1 MTNRIG
7 GGKELMLNPEQT
19 QEYDIPETLARPLSI
34 KTRELT
40 KAFNGEVAVNQID
53 LEVPEGAIFGFI
65 GPSGSGKTTT
75 VRLLMGLFE
84 PDAGEIS
91 VLGKRPAQFKRHD
104 RERLGYLPQLFVL
117 YPDLTVWENMNFAA
131 SLYGVPFLRTKRLND
146 MLELVELRGDKHKLV
161 RNISG
166 GMQRRLSLAATL
178 IHDPDLL
185 FLDEPTAG
193 IDPILRRKF
202 WDYFK
207 VLQSNGDTLFVTT
220 QYVGEAAYCDFV
232 GVMSEGRLLSV
243 NTPEGLRR
251 EAYGGDIVKMGSTER
266 IDYQLRQE
274 VQNLP
279 ELKSKI
285 LNATDY
291 EIQLLVDDDATA
303 IPYLVEYFR
312 DRQKSINSVEGYYP
326 SYDDVFVKL
335 IEKHRNDQNG

>member
-1 MTNRIG
+1 
-7 GGKELMLNPEQT
+7 MLNSEQT
-19 QEYDIPETLARPLSI
+19 QEYDIPEELARPLIIRPRDLS
-34 KTRELT
+34 KS
-40 KAFNGEVAVNQID
+40 FNGEIAVNKIN

-75 VRLLMGLFE
+75 VRLLMGLYV
-84 PDAGEIS
+84 PDSGDVT
-91 VLGKRPAQFKRHD
+91 VLGVPPVKFSRHD
-104 RERLGYLPQLFVL
+104 RERIGYLPQLFVL

-131 SLYGVPFLRTKRLND
+131 SLYGVPFLRTKRLNEL
-146 MLELVELRGDKHKLV
+146 LELVELRGDKHKLV

-207 VLQSNGDTLFVTT
+207 VLQANGDTLFVTT

-232 GVMSEGRLLSV
+232 GVMSEGQLLSV

-251 EAYGGDIVKMGSTER
+251 EAYGGDIVKLGSTER
-266 IDYQLRQE
+266 IDSQLRQE
-274 VQNLP
+274 LQSLP
-279 ELKSKI
+279 DLKSRI

-291 EIQLLVDDDATA
+291 E
-303 IPYLVEYFR
+303 
-312 DRQKSINSVEGYYP
+312 
-326 SYDDVFVKL
+326 
-335 IEKHRNDQNG
+335 

>member
-1 MTNRIG
+1 MV
-7 GGKELMLNPEQT
+7 NPEQE
-19 QEYDIPETLARPLSI
+19 QIFDIPEEMERPLII

-40 KAFNGEVAVNQID
+40 KVFSGEVVVDAIN

-75 VRLLMGLFE
+75 VRLLMGLYE
-84 PDAGEIS
+84 PDNGEVS
-91 VLGKRPAQFKRHD
+91 VLGVRPAEFSRRK
-104 RERLGYLPQLFVL
+104 RERIGYLPQLFVL

-131 SLYGVPFLRTKRLND
+131 SLYGVSFWRTKRLNEL
-146 MLELVELRGDKHKLV
+146 LELVELSEDKHKLV

-178 IHDPDLL
+178 VHDPDLL

-207 VLQSNGDTLFVTT
+207 QLQSNGHTLFITT
-220 QYVGEAAYCDFV
+220 QYVNEAAYCDFV

-243 NTPEGLRR
+243 DSPEGLRR
-251 EAYGGDIVKMGSTER
+251 EAYGGDIVILGSTER

-285 LNATDY
+285 LSATDY
-291 EIQLLVDDDATA
+291 EVQLLVDDAATA
-303 IPYLVEYFR
+303 TPYLAEYFR
-312 DRQKSINSVEGYYP
+312 DRRKSVNSIEGYFP

-335 IEKHRNDQNG
+335 IEKHRTNND

>member
-1 MTNRIG
+1 MVS
-7 GGKELMLNPEQT
+7 PEQT
-19 QEYDIPETLARPLSI
+19 QEYDIPEEMARPLTI
-34 KTRELT
+34 RTRDLT
-40 KAFNGEVAVNQID
+40 KVFNGEVAVNKIS
-53 LEVPEGAIFGFI
+53 LEVPEGSIFGFI

-75 VRLLMGLFE
+75 IRLLMGLYV
-84 PDAGEIS
+84 PDEGEIS
-91 VLGKRPAQFKRHD
+91 VLGKRPSNFKR
-104 RERLGYLPQLFVL
+104 RERERIGYLPQLFVL

-131 SLYGVPFLRTKRLND
+131 SLYGVPFLRTKRLNQLLD
-146 MLELVELRGDKHKLV
+146 LVELREDKHKLV
-161 RNISG
+161 RNTSG

-207 VLQSNGDTLFVTT
+207 VLQSNGDTLFITT

-251 EAYGGDIVKMGSTER
+251 EAYGGDIIKLGSTER

-274 VQNLP
+274 IQSLP
-279 ELKSKI
+279 DLKSKI
-285 LNATDY
+285 LSATDY
-291 EIQLLVDDDATA
+291 EMQLLVDDDATA

-312 DRQKSINSVEGYYP
+312 DRRKSINSVEGYYP

-335 IEKHRNDQNG
+335 IEKHRNTENG

>member
-1 MTNRIG
+1 MT
-7 GGKELMLNPEQT
+7 NPEQ
-19 QEYDIPETLARPLSI
+19 QVQDMEMSGVAERPMAI

-40 KAFNGEVAVNQID
+40 KAFAGEVVVNAITMD
-53 LEVPEGAIFGFI
+53 VPEGAIFGFI

-75 VRLLMGLFE
+75 VRLLMGLYE
-84 PDAGEIS
+84 PDSGELS
-91 VLGKRPAQFKRHD
+91 VLGARPSSFTRHE
-104 RERLGYLPQLFVL
+104 REEIGYLPQLFVL

-131 SLYGVPFLRTKRLND
+131 SLYGVSFIRGKRLNQLLD
-146 MLELVELRGDKHKLV
+146 LVELREDKHKLV

-178 IHDPDLL
+178 IHNPSLL

-193 IDPILRRKF
+193 IDPILRKKF

-207 VLQSNGDTLFVTT
+207 TLQSHGHTLFVTT

-232 GVMSEGRLLSV
+232 GVMSEGRLISV

-251 EAYGGDIVKMGSTER
+251 EAYGGDIIKLGSTER
-266 IDYQLRQE
+266 IDYNFRRE
-274 VQNLP
+274 VQELP
-279 ELKSKI
+279 KLKTRI

-291 EIQLLVDDDATA
+291 ELQLLVDDAATA
-303 IPYLVEYFR
+303 TPYLVEYFK
-312 DRQKSINSVEGYYP
+312 DRRKSVNSVENYLP

-335 IEKHRNDQNG
+335 IEKHRDGQNG

>member
-1 MTNRIG
+1 MMTNFG
-7 GGKELMLNPEQT
+7 GGLMVTPEQT
-19 QEYDIPETLARPLSI
+19 QEYDIPEELARPLII
-34 KTRELT
+34 KTRDLT
-40 KAFNGEVAVNQID
+40 KSFNGEIAVKKIN
-53 LEVPEGAIFGFI
+53 LEVPEGAILGFI

-75 VRLLMGLFE
+75 VRLLMGLYV
-84 PDAGEIS
+84 PDEGEIS
-91 VLGKRPAQFKRHD
+91 VLGVPPVKFKR
-104 RERLGYLPQLFVL
+104 RERERIGYLPQLFVL

-131 SLYGVPFLRTKRLND
+131 SLYGVPFLRNKRLNEL
-146 MLELVELRGDKHKLV
+146 LELVELRQDKHKLV

-202 WDYFK
+202 WDYYK
-207 VLQSNGDTLFVTT
+207 VLQSKGHTLFVTT

-232 GVMSEGRLLSV
+232 GVMSEGELLSV

-251 EAYGGDIVKMGSTER
+251 EAYGGDIVKLGSTER
-266 IDYQLRQE
+266 IDYQFRQE

-279 ELKSKI
+279 DLKSKI
-285 LNATDY
+285 INATDY

-312 DRQKSINSVEGYYP
+312 DHRKSINSVEGYYA

-335 IEKHRNDQNG
+335 IEKHRNKDNG

>member
-1 MTNRIG
+1 M
-7 GGKELMLNPEQT
+7 
-19 QEYDIPETLARPLSI
+19 ARPLVI
-34 KTRELT
+34 KTRDLT
-40 KAFNGEVAVNQID
+40 KSFNGEIAVNKIS
-53 LEVPEGAIFGFI
+53 LEVPEGAILGYI

-75 VRLLMGLFE
+75 VRLLMGLYV

-91 VLGKRPAQFKRHD
+91 VLGVPPVKFKR
-104 RERLGYLPQLFVL
+104 RERERIGYLPQLFVL

-131 SLYGVPFLRTKRLND
+131 SLYGVPFLRTKRLNEL
-146 MLELVELRGDKHKLV
+146 LELVELRGDKHKLV

-202 WDYFK
+202 WDYYK
-207 VLQSNGDTLFVTT
+207 VLQSKGHTLFVTT

-232 GVMSEGRLLSV
+232 GVMSEGELLSV

-251 EAYGGDIVKMGSTER
+251 EAYGGDIVKLGSTDR
-266 IDYQLRQE
+266 IDYQFRQE

-285 LNATDY
+285 LSATDY
-291 EIQLLVDDDATA
+291 EMQLLVDDDATA
-303 IPYLVEYFR
+303 IPYLVEYFK
-312 DRQKSINSVEGYYP
+312 DRRKSINSVEGYYP

-335 IEKHRNDQNG
+335 IEKHRAQING

>member
-1 MTNRIG
+1 MVNA
-7 GGKELMLNPEQT
+7 EQR
-19 QEYDIPETLARPLSI
+19 QEYEIPEEMARPLVI
-34 KTRELT
+34 KTRDLT
-40 KAFNGEVAVNQID
+40 KSFNGEIAVNKIS
-53 LEVPEGAIFGFI
+53 LEVPEGAILGFI

-75 VRLLMGLFE
+75 VRLLMGLYV
-84 PDAGEIS
+84 PDEGEIS
-91 VLGKRPAQFKRHD
+91 VLGVPPVKFKR
-104 RERLGYLPQLFVL
+104 RERERIGYLPQLFVL

-131 SLYGVPFLRTKRLND
+131 SLYGVPFLRTKRLNEL
-146 MLELVELRGDKHKLV
+146 LELVELRGDKHKLV

-202 WDYFK
+202 WDYYK
-207 VLQSNGDTLFVTT
+207 VLQSKGHTLFVTT

-232 GVMSEGRLLSV
+232 GVMSEGELLSV

-251 EAYGGDIVKMGSTER
+251 EAYGGDIVKLGSTER
-266 IDYQLRQE
+266 IDYQFRQE

-279 ELKSKI
+279 ELKSKV
-285 LNATDY
+285 LSATDY
-291 EIQLLVDDDATA
+291 EMQLLVDDDATA
-303 IPYLVEYFR
+303 IPYLVEYFKNR
-312 DRQKSINSVEGYYP
+312 RKSINSVEGYYP

-335 IEKHRNDQNG
+335 IEKHRANLNG

>member
-1 MTNRIG
+1 MV
-7 GGKELMLNPEQT
+7 NPEQT
-19 QEYDIPETLARPLSI
+19 QEYDIPDELARPLVI
-34 KTRELT
+34 KTRDLT
-40 KAFNGEVAVNQID
+40 KSFNGEVAVNRIS
-53 LEVPEGAIFGFI
+53 LEVPEGAILGFI

-75 VRLLMGLFE
+75 VRLLMGLYV
-84 PDAGEIS
+84 PDSGEIS
-91 VLGKRPAQFKRHD
+91 VLGVPPVKFKR
-104 RERLGYLPQLFVL
+104 RERERIGYLPQLFVL
-117 YPDLTVWENMNFAA
+117 YPDLTIWENMNFAA
-131 SLYGVPFLRTKRLND
+131 SLYGVPFLRTKRLNEL
-146 MLELVELRGDKHKLV
+146 LELVELRGDKHKLV

-202 WDYFK
+202 WDYYK
-207 VLQSNGDTLFVTT
+207 VLQSKGHTLFVTT

-232 GVMSEGRLLSV
+232 GVMSEGELLSV

-251 EAYGGDIVKMGSTER
+251 EAYGGDIVKLGSTER
-266 IDYQLRQE
+266 IDYQFRQE

-279 ELKSKI
+279 DLKIKI

-291 EIQLLVDDDATA
+291 EMQLLVDDDATA
-303 IPYLVEYFR
+303 IPYLVEYFK
-312 DRQKSINSVEGYYP
+312 DRRQSINSVEGYYP

-335 IEKHRNDQNG
+335 IEKHRANIDG

>member
-1 MTNRIG
+1 MV
-7 GGKELMLNPEQT
+7 NPEQT
-19 QEYDIPETLARPLSI
+19 QEYDIPDELARPLVI
-34 KTRELT
+34 KTRDLT
-40 KAFNGEVAVNQID
+40 KSFNGELAVNKIN
-53 LEVPEGAIFGFI
+53 LEVPEGAILGFI

-75 VRLLMGLFE
+75 VRLLMGLYV
-84 PDAGEIS
+84 PDSGEIS
-91 VLGKRPAQFKRHD
+91 VLGVPPVKFKR
-104 RERLGYLPQLFVL
+104 RERERIGYLPQLFVL
-117 YPDLTVWENMNFAA
+117 YPDLTIWENMNFAA
-131 SLYGVPFLRTKRLND
+131 SLYGVPFLRTKRLNEL
-146 MLELVELRGDKHKLV
+146 LELVELRGDKHKLV

-202 WDYFK
+202 WDYYK
-207 VLQSNGDTLFVTT
+207 VLQSKGHTLFVTT

-232 GVMSEGRLLSV
+232 GVMSEGELLSV

-251 EAYGGDIVKMGSTER
+251 EAYGGDIVKLGSTER
-266 IDYQLRQE
+266 IDYQFRQE

-279 ELKSKI
+279 DLKIKI

-291 EIQLLVDDDATA
+291 EMQLLVDDDATA
-303 IPYLVEYFR
+303 IPYLVEYFK
-312 DRQKSINSVEGYYP
+312 DRRQSINSVEGYYP

-335 IEKHRNDQNG
+335 IEKHRANIDG

>member
-1 MTNRIG
+1 MV
-7 GGKELMLNPEQT
+7 NPEQT
-19 QEYDIPETLARPLSI
+19 HEYEIPEELARPLAI
-34 KTRELT
+34 KTRDLT
-40 KAFNGEVAVNQID
+40 KSFNGEIAVNKIT
-53 LEVPEGAIFGFI
+53 LEVPDGAILGFI

-75 VRLLMGLFE
+75 VRLLMGLYV
-84 PDAGEIS
+84 PDSGEIS
-91 VLGKRPAQFKRHD
+91 VLGVPPVNFKR
-104 RERLGYLPQLFVL
+104 RERERIGYLPQLFVL

-131 SLYGVPFLRTKRLND
+131 SLYGVPFLRTKRLNEL
-146 MLELVELRGDKHKLV
+146 LELVELRGDKHKLV

-202 WDYFK
+202 WDYYK
-207 VLQSNGDTLFVTT
+207 VLQSKGHTLFVTT

-232 GVMSEGRLLSV
+232 GVMSEGELLSV

-251 EAYGGDIVKMGSTER
+251 EAYGGDIVKLGSTER
-266 IDYQLRQE
+266 IDYQFRQE

-285 LNATDY
+285 LSATDY
-291 EIQLLVDDDATA
+291 EMQLLVDDDATA
-303 IPYLVEYFR
+303 IPYLVAYFK
-312 DRQKSINSVEGYYP
+312 DRRKSINSVEGYYP

-335 IEKHRNDQNG
+335 IEKHRANING

>member
-1 MTNRIG
+1 MEDESG
-7 GGKELMLNPEQT
+7 GGRDRMAHPEQT
-19 QEYDIPETLARPLSI
+19 QEYDIPEELARPLSI
-34 KTRELT
+34 KTRDLT
-40 KAFNGEVAVNQID
+40 KAFNGDVAVNKID

-75 VRLLMGLFE
+75 VRLLMGLYV
-84 PDAGEIS
+84 PDDGEIS
-91 VLGKRPAQFKRHD
+91 VLGRSPARFSRHD
-104 RERLGYLPQLFVL
+104 REQIGYLPQLFVL

-131 SLYGVPFLRTKRLND
+131 SLYGVPFLRTKRLNEL
-146 MLELVELRGDKHKLV
+146 LELVELRGDKHKLV

-207 VLQSNGDTLFVTT
+207 VLQSRGHTLFVTT

-232 GVMSEGRLLSV
+232 GVMSEGRLLTV

-251 EAYGGDIVKMGSTER
+251 EAYGGDIVKLGSTER
-266 IDYQLRQE
+266 IDYELRQE
-274 VQNLP
+274 IQNLP
-279 ELKSKI
+279 KLKSRI

-291 EIQLLVDDDATA
+291 EMQLLVDDDATA
-303 IPYLVEYFR
+303 IPYIVEYFKER
-312 DRQKSINSVEGYYP
+312 RTSINSVEGYYP

-335 IEKHRNDQNG
+335 IEKHRNDANG

>member
-1 MTNRIG
+1 MVT
-7 GGKELMLNPEQT
+7 PEQ
-19 QEYDIPETLARPLSI
+19 QVEDYDIPDVPERPLII

-40 KAFNGEVAVNQID
+40 KVFSGEVAVNEIN
-53 LEVPEGAIFGFI
+53 LEVPEGSIFGFI

-75 VRLLMGLFE
+75 VRLLMGLYE
-84 PDAGEIS
+84 PDHGEVS
-91 VLGKRPAQFKRHD
+91 VLGARPAEFSRRD
-104 RERLGYLPQLFVL
+104 RERIGYLPQLFVL

-131 SLYGVPFLRTKRLND
+131 SLYGVSFWRHRRLNE
-146 MLELVELRGDKHKLV
+146 MLDLVELKGDKHKLV

-178 IHDPDLL
+178 IHRPSLL
-185 FLDEPTAG
+185 FLDEPTVG
-193 IDPILRRKF
+193 IDPILRKKF

-207 VLQSNGDTLFVTT
+207 QLQSNKRTLFITT

-232 GVMSEGRLLSV
+232 GVMSEGRLLTV
-243 NTPEGLRR
+243 DTPEGLRR
-251 EAYGGDIVKMGSTER
+251 EAYDGDIIKLSSTDR
-266 IDYQLRQE
+266 IDYDFRKE

-291 EIQLLVDDDATA
+291 ELQLLVEDASTA
-303 IPYLVEYFR
+303 TPYLVEYFR
-312 DRQKSINSVEGYYP
+312 DHRKGVDSVEHFLP

-335 IEKHRNDQNG
+335 IEKHRDNDNG

>member
-1 MTNRIG
+1 MTKRFG
-7 GGKELMLNPEQT
+7 
-19 QEYDIPETLARPLSI
+19 
-34 KTRELT
+34 
-40 KAFNGEVAVNQID
+40 GEVAVDAIN
-53 LEVPEGAIFGFI
+53 LEVPEGSIFGYI

-75 VRLLMGLFE
+75 VRLLMGLHV
-84 PDAGEIS
+84 PDEGEVS
-91 VLGKRPAQFKRHD
+91 VLGVQPSQFRRRD
-104 RERLGYLPQLFVL
+104 RERIGYLPQLFVL

-131 SLYGVPFLRTKRLND
+131 SLYGVPFLRTKRLNELLD
-146 MLELVELRGDKHKLV
+146 LVELREDKHKLV

-178 IHDPDLL
+178 VHDPDLL

-207 VLQSNGDTLFVTT
+207 TLQTERHTLFVTT
-220 QYVGEAAYCDFV
+220 QYVGEAGYCDFV
-232 GVMSEGRLLSV
+232 GVMSEGKLLSV

-251 EAYGGDIVKMGSTER
+251 EAYGGDIVKLGSTER
-266 IDYQLRQE
+266 IDYQFRQE

-285 LNATDY
+285 LSATDY
-291 EIQLLVDDDATA
+291 EVQLLVDDAATA
-303 IPYLVEYFR
+303 TPYLVEYFR
-312 DRQKSINSVEGYYP
+312 DRRKSINSIEGYFP

-335 IEKHRNDQNG
+335 IEKHRAQDG